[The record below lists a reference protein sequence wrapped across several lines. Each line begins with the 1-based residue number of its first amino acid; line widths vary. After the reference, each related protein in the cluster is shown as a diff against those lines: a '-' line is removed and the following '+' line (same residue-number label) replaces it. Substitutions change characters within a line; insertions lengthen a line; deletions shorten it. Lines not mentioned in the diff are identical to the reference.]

1 MDANDYV
8 PYLVFDPALSRG
20 YEVLLF
26 RREPEKP
33 KKFDLI
39 EFLSLLD
46 DMSVGEE
53 DVENEGQDE
62 PAGEPSM
69 DDLHRLT
76 EWPQSQ
82 WTLPVFSSATGEWQE
97 RSFVREGEAV
107 KTMASMQLDAVQPM
121 EWGPR
126 WRYSVY
132 WRGALY
138 VHCRGAFV
146 ARISLSDGKYRVFNT
161 PIDFEESKHACP
173 YLGKSEKGVYFVTIH
188 KYNNLLRVWNLSE
201 SSGPIDWVL
210 KHTIELDESTLW
222 AATRFYQH
230 EINGPWIL
238 EDNNNDDVENKM
250 VPLKE
255 DIEWNSDEIMHSSM
269 VISMK
274 NYVSNNPLLKATS
287 ILTEC
292 IGFTKS
298 FMGSRKLLE
307 LGKIPQSRLKKCFME
322 NWEDIKTPMPTHG
335 HLDSQD
341 NDKPFNKKCVHGG

>member
-161 PIDFEESKHACP
+161 PIDFEESNACP

-222 AATRFYQH
+222 AAMRFYQH

-255 DIEWNSDEIMHSSM
+255 DIEWNSDEIM
-269 VISMK
+269 
-274 NYVSNNPLLKATS
+274 
-287 ILTEC
+287 
-292 IGFTKS
+292 
-298 FMGSRKLLE
+298 
-307 LGKIPQSRLKKCFME
+307 
-322 NWEDIKTPMPTHG
+322 
-335 HLDSQD
+335 
-341 NDKPFNKKCVHGG
+341 